1 MKNHLFLSKIKP
13 NELIQFGLNPYHWLS
28 FEENEHD
35 AKLVHID
42 DPELKFRI
50 VFNPLNV
57 KNPIRFIEWI
67 LD

>member
-1 MKNHLFLSKIKP
+1 MKHHQFLSKIKHS
-13 NELIQFGLNPYHWLS
+13 ELTQFGLNPYHWLS
-28 FEENEHD
+28 LEESEHD

-50 VFNPLNV
+50 VFNSLNV
-57 KNPIRFIEWI
+57 KNSIQFIEWI